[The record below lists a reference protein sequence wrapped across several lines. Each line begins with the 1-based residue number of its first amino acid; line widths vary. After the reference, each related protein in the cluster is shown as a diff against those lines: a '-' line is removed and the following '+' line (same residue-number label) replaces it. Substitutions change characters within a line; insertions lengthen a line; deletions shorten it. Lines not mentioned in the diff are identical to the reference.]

1 MKRILMVLLSV
12 LMVVGM
18 TSCENDHGLNPHKP
32 VTLSIWHNYGGQ
44 MKEAMQ
50 DMIDEF
56 NETIG
61 EKKGIILNVT
71 SITTSASLHEK
82 LSMAAKDD
90 PGAPELPDITTANPK
105 TAVLLAERG
114 MLADLKE
121 QFTEKELS
129 AYVPRFLEEG
139 QLGTESLYIFPTAK
153 STEVLFINKVIF
165 DRFAAENGA
174 SYRDL
179 ATFEGLA
186 ETARK
191 YYEWT
196 DAKTP
201 DVPNDGK
208 KFYHSDSLYNYTQ
221 IGCRQL
227 GAEFVKENQLDGST
241 PEARR
246 VWNSF
251 YEQAVKGEYAVFDG
265 YSSDLV
271 KTGEIV
277 CSTGSTAGVVFFDSV
292 VTYPDNTTEPAEL
305 ITMPYPVFEGGK
317 KIAVQRGGGMAV
329 TKSDDTKEYAASLFL
344 KWFTSPENN
353 IRFISQTGY
362 LPVTNEAYDE
372 IMNREISQLKDERI
386 RALLDTAVTMQ
397 KEYDFYIPPVFDG
410 FNSLSSRYGKDLLT
424 CLKRAREQYLAL
436 LETESP
442 EDAYSRAS
450 QEALEAFRQQ
460 R

>member
-18 TSCENDHGLNPHKP
+18 TSCENEHGLNPHEP
-32 VTLSIWHNYGGQ
+32 VTLSVWHNYGGQ

-50 DMIDEF
+50 EMIEEF
-56 NETIG
+56 NETVG
-61 EKKGIILNVT
+61 KEKGIILNVT

-165 DRFAAENGA
+165 DRFAAEAGA
-174 SYRDL
+174 SYKEL

-208 KFYHSDSLYNYTQ
+208 QFYHSDSLYNYTQ
-221 IGCRQL
+221 IGCQQL
-227 GAEFVKENQLDGST
+227 GADFVKENRLDGST

-251 YEQAVKGEYAVFDG
+251 YEPAVMGQYAVFDG
-265 YSSDLV
+265 YSSDLM

-305 ITMPYPVFEGGK
+305 VTMPYPVFKGGK
-317 KIAVQRGGGMAV
+317 KIAVQRGSGMAV
-329 TKSDDTKEYAASLFL
+329 TKSDDTKEFAAGLFL

-353 IRFISQTGY
+353 MRFISQTGY
-362 LPVTNEAYDE
+362 LPVTNDAYGE
-372 IMNREISQLKDERI
+372 IMNEEISQLKDERI
-386 RALLDTAVTMQ
+386 RALMDTAVTMQ
-397 KEYDFYIPPVFDG
+397 KEYDFYIPPVTEDIDQ
-410 FNSLSSRYGKDLLT
+410 LIDEYEKD
-424 CLKRAREQYLAL
+424 
-436 LETESP
+436 
-442 EDAYSRAS
+442 
-450 QEALEAFRQQ
+450 FRQAAAESAEKY
-460 R
+460 RAAVLEVGPKAAFAKVSDGVYKRFFPAG